1 MTFSTAKFIPR
12 PRQRLTEWRCAAF
25 VWALIACL
33 SVLPGLGVLRLAH
46 FGESLDS
53 SIVGTYHRARTLHAH
68 RGDIRDRGGLPLAM
82 NVDVYHAYADPKILR
97 QKNKPEQIADLA
109 ERVATI
115 LGADPGEILRRMES
129 TQGYVRLKNKIP
141 AGVAARLSELK
152 NGAGIGVEYDSA
164 RYYPNGA
171 VAAHVI
177 GFTNDEGVGK
187 EGVEFVAQENLA
199 ESPGRAELIK
209 IGDKPEKPIWFL
221 DYTDAR
227 DGSDQHLSIDLR
239 MQFFAHAALRRA
251 VARHGAKAASAVLMD
266 AQSGE
271 ILAMANIP
279 SFNPNI
285 RTGGADIRRNRAVT
299 DLMEPGSTAKPF
311 VAALALQAGLTR
323 PDEILP
329 TTKPLHVRPL
339 TVRDKHIR
347 EDLTV
352 AEVVQKS
359 SNIGAVLLA
368 RRVGA
373 AALGDLYHRVGF
385 GGGKLLRLP
394 GEAGG
399 KLRPSEDWRPSDFA
413 THAYGYGFST
423 NLLQLCR
430 SYSVFANDGVLISP
444 MLSPAHAGGGAGEFG
459 EGAGSARIFDAS
471 TARLMREI
479 MEGVATPD
487 GSARAAAIPGY
498 RVAGKTGTAD
508 KLTGGKYDSKRV
520 RAIFVGMAPAS
531 RPRFIAAVMVDEP
544 VKNGMSGGAAAAPVF
559 RELMTRAL
567 LANGVAPD
575 DWDWQNAR
583 PMERTK
589 KIAQQ
594 GGNHSRKPRT

>member
-1 MTFSTAKFIPR
+1 MTFAAAKFIPR
-12 PRQRLTEWRCAAF
+12 PKQRLSEWRCAVF
-25 VWALIACL
+25 VWILIAL
-33 SVLPGLGVLRLAH
+33 LAALPGLGVLRLAH

-53 SIVGTYHRARTLHAH
+53 SILGTYHRARTLPAH
-68 RGDIRDRGGLPLAM
+68 RGGIRDRGGLPLAM
-82 NVDVYHAYADPKILR
+82 NVDVYHAFADPKILR
-97 QKNKPEQIADLA
+97 QKNTPAQIADLA
-109 ERVATI
+109 KRAADI
-115 LGADPGEILRRMES
+115 LESDPDEIRRRMES
-129 TQGYVRLKNKIP
+129 KQGYVRLKNKIP
-141 AGVAARLSELK
+141 AGVAARLAELK

-209 IGDKPEKPIWFL
+209 IGEKPEKPIWFL

-239 MQFFAHAALRRA
+239 LQFFAHAALRRA
-251 VARHGAKAASAVLMD
+251 VAAHGAKAASAVLMD

-285 RTGGADIRRNRAVT
+285 RTGGAAIRRNRAVT

-311 VAALALQAGLTR
+311 VAALALQAGLTH
-323 PDEILP
+323 PNEILP
-329 TTKPLHVRPL
+329 TTKPIYIRPL

-368 RRVGA
+368 KRAGP
-373 AALGDLYHRVGF
+373 AALGDLYRRLGF

-399 KLRPSEDWRPSDFA
+399 KLRPHEDWRPSDFA
-413 THAYGYGFST
+413 THAYGYGFSA
-423 NLLQLCR
+423 NLLQLAR
-430 SYSVFANDGVLISP
+430 SYSVFANDGVLVSP
-444 MLSPAHAGGGAGEFG
+444 VLSPKRPGEKAKNS
-459 EGAGSARIFDAS
+459 ERILDAA
-471 TARLMREI
+471 TARQMREI
-479 MEGVATPD
+479 MQGVATPD
-487 GSARAAAIPGY
+487 GTARAAAIPGY
-498 RVAGKTGTAD
+498 RVAGKTGTAYKITD
-508 KLTGGKYDSKRV
+508 GEYDSKRV

-544 VKNGMSGGAAAAPVF
+544 MKNGQSGGAAAAPVF

-567 LANGVAPD
+567 LTYGVAPD

-583 PMERTK
+583 PMERVKT
-589 KIAQQ
+589 
-594 GGNHSRKPRT
+594 